1 MNNRLPST
9 KEIQAFVVTAEQ
21 LKFTSAAQ
29 LLNVTQGAV
38 SRQIIALE
46 KKLGIA
52 LFHRH
57 ARGLTLTEKGLHFL
71 PLIKQVLQQMKSA
84 VEQVSAIK
92 PIIKLKAPSCITT
105 WLLPKIMAFQQ
116 AYPDITVE
124 LTSSIKHDTN
134 FSSESFDAAIY
145 YCTEIKDK
153 NLTIDLLFEEVL
165 TPVCAPS
172 LLPDGKALL
181 SITEMKNMPWLHSTP
196 QQSDWCLWL
205 AQTDSPSLTSTHN
218 QHFATLDAAV
228 GAAKQGFGISVGDFV
243 LASLDV
249 ASGAL
254 VLPHLLQVKS
264 GKGYYLASSKTS
276 NNVSLPLLMAWLL
289 DHTD

>member
-9 KEIQAFVVTAEQ
+9 KEMQAFVVTAEQ

-29 LLNVTQGAV
+29 L

-46 KKLGIA
+46 KKLGNA

-105 WLLPKIMAFQQ
+105 WLLPKIMIFQQ
-116 AYPDITVE
+116 TYPDITVE

-153 NLTIDLLFEEVL
+153 NLTCNLLFEEVL

-172 LLPDGKALL
+172 LLPEGKILL

-205 AQTDSPSLTSTHN
+205 AEMDSPTLKSKHN
-218 QHFATLDAAV
+218 QHFATLDASV
-228 GAAKQGFGISVGDFV
+228 GAAKQGFGISIGDFV

-254 VLPHLLQVKS
+254 VMPHSLQVKS

-276 NNVSLPLLMAWLL
+276 NNLSLPILIAWLL
-289 DHTD
+289 DH